1 MPITKI
7 SISEVLLLKAN
18 LPLLDIRSPKEFA
31 AGHIPGALSF
41 PLFSDEQR
49 HQIGTAYKQISQEKA
64 VLMGLDFFGPNM
76 STMVKQAKKLAPDKE
91 VLLHCWRGGMRSQS
105 VAWLLDLAGFKV
117 HLLGFGYK
125 SYRHFVMEQFGKKY
139 PMLLIGGATGSGKTE
154 ILNELSKLNEPVIE
168 LERLANH
175 KGSAFGTIGMP
186 PQGTIEQFEND
197 LALELAALD
206 SGKTIWI
213 EDESISIGKVNVP
226 KSFHSQMRA
235 APVLKLE
242 IPREVKVK
250 KLAEEYCK
258 VEKEILFGSITKIQK
273 RLGGLATKEALTA
286 IEAGDME
293 KMVEI
298 ALVYYDKAYQFELD
312 HKENIRI
319 INVPL
324 ETTNAAENAEIVLN
338 VAKKNGMLLS

>member
-1 MPITKI
+1 MPINRI
-7 SISEVLLLKAN
+7 PISEVLSLKEH

-41 PLFSDEQR
+41 PLFSDEER

-76 STMVKQAKKLAPDKE
+76 SAMVKQAKKLAPGKE

-117 HLLGFGYK
+117 HLLDFGYK
-125 SYRHFVMEQFGKKY
+125 SYRHYALEQFGKKY
-139 PMLLIGGATGSGKTE
+139 RLLLIGGATGSGKTE
-154 ILNELSKLNEPVIE
+154 ILTELIKLNEPVID
-168 LERLANH
+168 LEKLANH

-197 LALELAALD
+197 LALELAALNV
-206 SGKTIWI
+206 SKTTWL

-226 KSFHSQMRA
+226 KPFHEQMRA

-242 IPREVKVK
+242 IPREVRVK

-258 VEKEILFGSITKIQK
+258 VKKEVLSGSITKIQK
-273 RLGGLATKEALTA
+273 RLGGLSTKEALAA

-312 HKENIRI
+312 HKENIQI

-324 ETTNAAENAEIVLN
+324 ETTNAAENAEILLN
-338 VAKKNGMLLS
+338 VAKKNGMLLR

>member
-1 MPITKI
+1 MINKI
-7 SISEVLLLKAN
+7 PISEVLRLKEN

-41 PLFSDEQR
+41 PLFSDEER

-76 STMVKQAKKLAPDKE
+76 SAMVKQAKKLAPQKE

-105 VAWLLDLAGFKV
+105 VAWLLDLAGFNV
-117 HLLGFGYK
+117 HLLDFGYK
-125 SYRHFVMEQFGKKY
+125 SYRHFALETFAQKY
-139 PMLLIGGATGSGKTE
+139 PLLILGGATGSGKTD
-154 ILNELSKLNEPVIE
+154 ILTELQKLDEPVID
-168 LERLANH
+168 LEKLASH

-186 PQGTIEQFEND
+186 PQGSIEQFEND

-206 SGKTIWI
+206 LSKTTWL
-213 EDESISIGKVNVP
+213 EDESISIGKVNIP
-226 KSFHSQMRA
+226 RPFYDQMRA
-235 APVLKLE
+235 ATVLKLE
-242 IPREVKVK
+242 IPREVRVK

-258 VEKEILFGSITKIQK
+258 VDKAVLANSITRIQK
-273 RLGGLATKEALTA
+273 RLGGLATKEALAA
-286 IEAGDME
+286 IEEGDME

-312 HKENIRI
+312 HKENIQI

-324 ETTNAAENAEIVLN
+324 ETTNAAENAEIVLE
-338 VAKKNGMLLS
+338 VAKKNGMLLR

>member
-1 MPITKI
+1 MINRIP
-7 SISEVLLLKAN
+7 ISEVLRLKEE
-18 LPLLDIRSPKEFA
+18 LPLMDIRSPKEFA

-64 VLMGLDFFGPNM
+64 VLMGLDYFGPNM
-76 STMVKQAKKLAPDKE
+76 SSMVKQAKKLAPQKE

-105 VAWLLDLAGFKV
+105 VAWLLDLAGFNV
-117 HLLGFGYK
+117 HLLDFGYK
-125 SYRHFVMEQFGKKY
+125 SYRHFALETFSRTY
-139 PMLLIGGATGSGKTE
+139 PMVLIGGATGSGKTE
-154 ILNELSKLNEPVIE
+154 ILQELQKLGEPVID
-168 LERLANH
+168 LEKLAKH

-186 PQGTIEQFEND
+186 SQGSIEQFEND
-197 LALELAALD
+197 LALELAALP
-206 SGKTIWI
+206 SNQTIWL
-213 EDESISIGKVNVP
+213 EDESISIGKVNIP
-226 KSFHSQMRA
+226 KPFHEQMRA

-242 IPREVKVK
+242 IPMTVRVK

-258 VEKEILFGSITKIQK
+258 VEKEVLAASITKIQK
-273 RLGGLATKEALTA
+273 RLGGLATKEALAA

-312 HKENIRI
+312 HKENIQI

-324 ETTNAAENAEIVLN
+324 ESTNAAENALIVLE
-338 VAKKNGMLLS
+338 VARRNGMLLS

>member
-1 MPITKI
+1 MINRIP
-7 SISEVLLLKAN
+7 ISEVLKLREK

-41 PLFSDEQR
+41 PLFSDEER

-76 STMVKQAKKLAPDKE
+76 SKMVKQAKKLAPEKE

-117 HLLGFGYK
+117 HLLDFGYK
-125 SYRHFVMEQFGKKY
+125 SYRHFALEQFEKQY

-154 ILNELSKLNEPVIE
+154 ILQELVKLGEPVID
-168 LERLANH
+168 LEKLANH

-186 PQGTIEQFEND
+186 AQGTIEQFEND

-206 SGKTIWI
+206 CNKTMWL
-213 EDESISIGKVNVP
+213 ENESVSIGKVNIP
-226 KSFHSQMRA
+226 KPFHEKMRA

-242 IPREVKVK
+242 VPREIRVR
-250 KLAEEYCK
+250 KLAKEYCQ
-258 VEKEILFGSITKIQK
+258 VEKKVLAEAIYKIKK
-273 RLGGLATKEALTA
+273 RLGGLAYKEALAA

-319 INVPL
+319 VNLPL
-324 ETTNAAENAEIVLN
+324 ETTNATENAQIVLE
-338 VAKKNGMLLS
+338 VASKNGMLLS

>member
-1 MPITKI
+1 MPINRI
-7 SISEVLLLKAN
+7 PISEVLQLKAN

-41 PLFSDEQR
+41 PLFSDEER

-76 STMVKQAKKLAPDKE
+76 STMVKQAKKLAPEKE

-117 HLLGFGYK
+117 HLLDFGYK
-125 SYRHFVMEQFGKKY
+125 SYRHFALEQFEKKY
-139 PMLLIGGATGSGKTE
+139 PLLLIGGATGSGKTE
-154 ILNELSKLNEPVIE
+154 ILQELQKPGEPVID
-168 LERLANH
+168 LEKLANH

-186 PQGTIEQFEND
+186 AQGTIEQFEND
-197 LALELAALD
+197 LALELAALVLT
-206 SGKTIWI
+206 KTTWL
-213 EDESISIGKVNVP
+213 EDESGSIGKVNIP
-226 KSFHSQMRA
+226 KPFYDQMRA

-242 IPREVKVK
+242 VPREIRVR

-258 VEKEILFGSITKIQK
+258 VEKEVLTASVLKIQK
-273 RLGGLATKEALTA
+273 RLGGLATKEALAA

-293 KMVEI
+293 KMVEL
-298 ALVYYDKAYQFELD
+298 ALVYYDKAYQFELE
-312 HKENIRI
+312 HKENIQI
-319 INVPL
+319 IKVPL
-324 ETTNAAENAEIVLN
+324 ETTNAAENSEIVLAA
-338 VAKKNGMLLS
+338 AKKNGMLLS

>member
-1 MPITKI
+1 MINKVP
-7 SISEVLLLKAN
+7 ISEVLRLKEN

-41 PLFSDEQR
+41 PLFSDEER

-76 STMVKQAKKLAPDKE
+76 SKMVKQAKKLAPEKE

-105 VAWLLDLAGFKV
+105 VAWLLDLAGFNV
-117 HLLGFGYK
+117 HLLDFGYK
-125 SYRHFVMEQFGKKY
+125 SYRHFALETFEEKY
-139 PMLLIGGATGSGKTE
+139 PMLILGGATGSGKTE
-154 ILNELSKLNEPVIE
+154 ILTELQKLNEQVID
-168 LERLANH
+168 LEKLANH
-175 KGSAFGTIGMP
+175 KGSAFGTTGMP

-206 SGKTIWI
+206 RSKTIWL
-213 EDESISIGKVNVP
+213 EDESVSIGKVNIP
-226 KSFHSQMRA
+226 KSFHEQMRA

-242 IPREVKVK
+242 IPRNLRVK
-250 KLAEEYCK
+250 KLAEEYCQ
-258 VEKEILFGSITKIQK
+258 VEKEVLSEAIYKIQK
-273 RLGGLATKEALTA
+273 RLGGLATKEALAA
-286 IEAGDME
+286 IETGDME
-293 KMVEI
+293 KMVEL

-319 INVPL
+319 IKVPL
-324 ETTNAAENAEIVLN
+324 ETTNAAENAQIVLEA
-338 VAKKNGMLLS
+338 AKKNGMLLS

>member
-1 MPITKI
+1 MISKI
-7 SISEVLLLKAN
+7 PISEVLRLQEK

-64 VLMGLDFFGPNM
+64 VLLGLDFFGPNM
-76 STMVKQAKKLAPDKE
+76 SKMVKQAKKLAPEKE

-105 VAWLLDLAGFKV
+105 VAWLLDLAGFNV
-117 HLLGFGYK
+117 HLLDFGYK
-125 SYRHFVMEQFGKKY
+125 SYRHFALDQFEKQY
-139 PMLLIGGATGSGKTE
+139 PMLLIGGHTGSGKTE
-154 ILNELSKLNEPVIE
+154 ILAELQKLGEQTVD
-168 LERLANH
+168 LEKLANH

-206 SGKTIWI
+206 RNKTVWL
-213 EDESISIGKVNVP
+213 EDESASIGKVNVP
-226 KSFHSQMRA
+226 KLFHEQMRA

-242 IPREVKVK
+242 IPREVRVR

-258 VEKEILFGSITKIQK
+258 VEKEVLAASITKIQK
-273 RLGGLATKEALTA
+273 RLGGLATKEALAA

-324 ETTNAAENAEIVLN
+324 ETTNAAENGSIVLE
-338 VAKKNGMLLS
+338 VAKKNGLLFR

>member
-1 MPITKI
+1 MINRIP
-7 SISEVLLLKAN
+7 ISEVLQLKEN

-31 AGHIPGALSF
+31 AGHIPGAKSF

-64 VLMGLDFFGPNM
+64 VLLGLDFFGPNM
-76 STMVKQAKKLAPDKE
+76 STMVKQAKKLAPEKE

-105 VAWLLDLAGFKV
+105 VAWLLDLAGFNV
-117 HLLGFGYK
+117 HLLDFGYK
-125 SYRHFVMEQFGKKY
+125 SYRHFVLEQFEKTY

-154 ILNELSKLNEPVIE
+154 ILQELQKLGEPVID
-168 LERLANH
+168 LEKLANH
-175 KGSAFGTIGMP
+175 KGSAFGNIGMS

-206 SGKTIWI
+206 RNKTTWL
-213 EDESISIGKVNVP
+213 EDESVSIGKVNVP
-226 KSFHSQMRA
+226 KPFHEQMRA
-235 APVLKLE
+235 APVLKLDV
-242 IPREVKVK
+242 PREIRVR
-250 KLAEEYCK
+250 KLAEEYCQ
-258 VEKEILFGSITKIQK
+258 VEKEVLAEAIHKIKK
-273 RLGGLATKEALTA
+273 RLGGLAYQEALAA

-324 ETTNAAENAEIVLN
+324 ETTNAAKNAEIVLQS
-338 VAKKNGMLLS
+338 AKKNGML

>member
-1 MPITKI
+1 MINRIP
-7 SISEVLLLKAN
+7 ISEVLRLKEN

-41 PLFSDEQR
+41 PLFSDEER

-76 STMVKQAKKLAPDKE
+76 SKMVKQAKKLAPEKE

-105 VAWLLDLAGFKV
+105 VAWLLDLAGFNV
-117 HLLGFGYK
+117 HLLDFGYK
-125 SYRHFVMEQFGKKY
+125 SYRHFALETFSQTY
-139 PMLLIGGATGSGKTE
+139 PLLILGGATGSGKTE
-154 ILNELSKLNEPVIE
+154 ILTELQKLNEQVID
-168 LERLANH
+168 LEKLANH

-206 SGKTIWI
+206 RTKTMWL
-213 EDESISIGKVNVP
+213 EDESGSIGKVNIP
-226 KSFHSQMRA
+226 KPFYDQMRA
-235 APVLKLE
+235 ATVLKVE
-242 IPREVKVK
+242 IPKAARVK

-258 VEKEILFGSITKIQK
+258 VEKEILANSITKIQK
-273 RLGGLATKEALTA
+273 RLGGLATKEALAA
-286 IEAGDME
+286 IETGDME
-293 KMVEI
+293 KMVEL

-312 HKENIRI
+312 HKENITI
-319 INVPL
+319 IKVPL
-324 ETTNAAENAEIVLN
+324 ETTNAAENAQIVLEA
-338 VAKKNGMLLS
+338 AKKNGMLLS